1 MYNLNIEVCI
11 KENQST
17 TDKGRILEKLAVDV
31 LKIQQ
36 YDVFDTV
43 RITGMEVDVLAKHR
57 INNAQIYVEC
67 KAWTDPLPAD
77 VITKLLGNVLI
88 KNATAG
94 WLMTTGPLSKD
105 AKGLVAEW
113 ENRTDDSRTK
123 LSVYTAERII
133 DLLFDTRQIVS
144 ADNVATLAGEEFDIG
159 QNITLLLLP
168 NSMIWVVPIIDAHT
182 RLASSVV
189 AFDAKSGNRIK
200 EKAKLD
206 EIKSYKSSYSAYQWI
221 SEEQPSDPHYS
232 DQLQQEFESIVPV
245 ICGEDW
251 IDYRPA
257 RPEDFVGRKQLL
269 ESVFAFFDNINNQRT
284 STRLFAIKAPSG
296 MGKSSVVLKIMSM
309 AHTRNY
315 AKKYYVYA
323 VDVRT
328 AMSARYAEMVLKAC
342 FDKAAEDGFINQS
355 AKNAEYSNP
364 QQYLNSTP
372 IRDTLNYLNNN
383 SKTIILIFDQFEE
396 LFSKKDLYSLFDN
409 MRILSN
415 MVDSIQGQL
424 VLGYAWKTDLTIPAE
439 HPAYY
444 MWANL
449 SDRRKEFEL
458 AQFKSGEIKSA
469 INVFGKQLGETINP
483 ILNNYLTRQCQG
495 YPWLLKKLCI
505 HVFKL
510 ITEGNSQDSVIGQR
524 LNIIELFEKDISDL
538 TPEQHACLQE
548 VAHSSPA
555 DYFSI
560 TELYGH
566 DLVQTLINQ
575 RLIIRRASKLTL
587 YWDIFRDYVL
597 NKTVPVL
604 VLDYIPQM
612 QFVTIVRVMRAL
624 LRENNC
630 SVDSLASKTGMN
642 VGSID
647 NVMID
652 AVMFGVV
659 QKKDG
664 IVTLLSS
671 SEEEMMV
678 QLQSFFKKHVM
689 YQRMVNSDAKGFSY
703 ENYQKLFHEA
713 YTESS
718 LSEKTKNTYCSK
730 LLNWFIRLGL
740 FEEEN
745 GRISINN
752 SVSPKIVDVETE
764 ATRRR
769 IRIRHQY
776 NGQNLFWGQSSPERM
791 EEAYRLIENGQH
803 SYAEMKAKGY
813 RNAMELLSAAQAMQ
827 KTNDYIEITK
837 SLEEIYSFI
846 ACSETVRYTKS
857 QMDKDGSVRGII
869 MGRML
874 NDKFY
879 RAWTDASMLRYG
891 NALCLWVRHLETR
904 AIKIE
909 PSES

>member
-11 KENQST
+11 KEDQST
-17 TDKGRILEKLAVDV
+17 TEKGRILEKLAMDV
-31 LKIQQ
+31 LRIQQ
-36 YDVFDTV
+36 YDVLDTV

-77 VITKLLGNVLI
+77 VITKLLGNVFI

-123 LSVYTAERII
+123 LSIYTADRII
-133 DLLFDTRQIVS
+133 DLLCNTGQIVS
-144 ADNVATLAGEEFDIG
+144 VNNVASIAGEEFAIG

-168 NSMIWVVPIIDAHT
+168 NTMIWVVPIIDTHT
-182 RLASSVV
+182 QLVSSVV
-189 AFDAKSGNRIK
+189 AFDARSGKRIM

-206 EIKSYKSSYSAYQWI
+206 ELKSYKSSFTSYQWI
-221 SEEQPSDPHYS
+221 SVEQPPDPHYS
-232 DQLQQEFESIVPV
+232 NQLQQEFDSIVPV

-251 IDYRPA
+251 TDYRPA
-257 RPEDFVGRKQLL
+257 RPEDFVGRKQIL
-269 ESVFAFFDNINNQRT
+269 ESVFAFFDNVNTQRT

-309 AHTRNY
+309 ARTRNY
-315 AKKYYVYA
+315 AKKYYVFA

-342 FDKAAEDGFINQS
+342 FDKAAEDGFINS
-355 AKNAEYSNP
+355 NAKKAEYSNP
-364 QQYLNSTP
+364 QQYLNSAP
-372 IRDTLNYLNNN
+372 VREALKYLNDN

-396 LFSKKDLYSLFDN
+396 LFSKKELYPLFDN

-415 MVDSIQGQL
+415 MIDSIQGQL

-469 INVFGKQLGETINP
+469 INVFGKQLGEPINP

-538 TPEQHACLQE
+538 TPEQHACLRE
-548 VAHSSPA
+548 VAHNSPA

-597 NKTVPVL
+597 NKTIPAL
-604 VLDYIPQM
+604 VLDYIPKM
-612 QFVTIVRVMRAL
+612 QFVTMIRVMSVL
-624 LRENNC
+624 LGTNNC
-630 SVDSLASKTGMN
+630 SVDFIAARTGMN
-642 VGSID
+642 VGTID

-664 IVTLLSS
+664 IVTLLPLDK
-671 SEEEMMV
+671 EAMVV

-689 YQRMVNSDAKGFSY
+689 YQRMVNADVTGFSY
-703 ENYQKLFHEA
+703 DNYQKIFHET

-718 LSEKTKNTYCSK
+718 LSEKTKSIYCSK

-740 FEEEN
+740 LKEES
-745 GRISINN
+745 GRISVNN
-752 SVSPKIVDVETE
+752 SVSPKVVDIENE

-776 NGQNLFWGQSSPERM
+776 NGQNLFWGQSSPDRM
-791 EEAYRLIENGQH
+791 EEAYKMIEGGHH
-803 SYAEMKAKGY
+803 SYTEMKAKGY
-813 RNAMELLSAAQAMQ
+813 RNAMELLSAAQAIQ
-827 KTNDYIEITK
+827 KTDDYVEVTK
-837 SLEEIYSFI
+837 SLEDVYSFI

-857 QMDKDGSVRGII
+857 QMDKDSSIRGIV
-869 MGRML
+869 MGQLL

-891 NALCLWVRHLETR
+891 NALCLWVRHLEAK
-904 AIKIE
+904 AIKVNS
-909 PSES
+909 SES

>member
-17 TDKGRILEKLAVDV
+17 TDKGRILEKLAADV
-31 LKIQQ
+31 LRIQQ
-36 YDVFDTV
+36 YDVLDTV
-43 RITGMEVDVLAKHR
+43 RVTGIEVDVLAKHR
-57 INNAQIYVEC
+57 INNAQIFVEC
-67 KAWTDPLPAD
+67 KAWADPLPAD
-77 VITKLLGNVLI
+77 VITKLLGNVI
-88 KNATAG
+88 MKNVTAG

-105 AKGLVAEW
+105 AKGLVSEW

-123 LSVYTAERII
+123 LSFYTAERII
-133 DLLFDTRQIVS
+133 DLLCSTRQIVS
-144 ADNVATLAGEEFDIG
+144 ADSVATIAGEEFDIG
-159 QNITLLLLP
+159 QNITLLLLT
-168 NSMIWVVPIIDAHT
+168 NSMVWVVPVIDAHT
-182 RLASSVV
+182 RLVSSVV
-189 AFDAKSGNRIK
+189 AFDADSGKRIK
-200 EKAKLD
+200 DKARLD
-206 EIKSYKSSYSAYQWI
+206 DLKSYKSSYSAYQWI
-221 SEEQPSDPHYS
+221 SEEQPSDPQYS
-232 DQLQQEFESIVPV
+232 NQLQQEFDSIVPV

-251 IDYRPA
+251 TDYRPA
-257 RPEDFVGRKQLL
+257 RPEDFVGRKQML
-269 ESVFAFFDNINNQRT
+269 ESVFAFFDNVNNQKT
-284 STRLFAIKAPSG
+284 NTRLFAIKAPSG
-296 MGKSSVVLKIMSM
+296 MGKSSVVLKIMSL
-309 AHTRNY
+309 ARTRNY

-342 FDKAAEDGFINQS
+342 FDKAAEDGFINS
-355 AKNAEYSNP
+355 NVKAAEYSNP

-372 IRDTLNYLNNN
+372 IREALDYLNDN

-396 LFSKKDLYSLFDN
+396 LFSKKELFSLFDN

-424 VLGYAWKTDLTIPAE
+424 ILGYAWKTDLTIPAE

-469 INVFGKQLGETINP
+469 INVFGKQLGESINP

-510 ITEGNSQDSVIGQR
+510 ITEGSSQDSVIGQR

-538 TPEQHACLQE
+538 TPEQHACLRE
-548 VAHSSPA
+548 VAQNSPA

-597 NKTVPVL
+597 NKTVPAL

-612 QFVTIVRVMRAL
+612 QFGTMIRVIRAL
-624 LRENNC
+624 LSENNC
-630 SVDSLASKTGMN
+630 SVDTIAAKTGMN
-642 VGSID
+642 VGSVD

-664 IVTLLSS
+664 IVTLLPSD
-671 SEEEMMV
+671 EEAMMV

-689 YQRMVNSDAKGFSY
+689 YQRMINSDAKGFAY
-703 ENYQKLFHEA
+703 ENYQKLFYET

-718 LSEKTKNTYCSK
+718 LSEKTKSTYCSK
-730 LLNWFIRLGL
+730 LLNWFLRLGL

-745 GRISINN
+745 GRISVNN
-752 SVSPKIVDVETE
+752 SVSPKVVDVENG

-769 IRIRHQY
+769 IRVRHQY

-791 EEAYRLIENGQH
+791 EEAYSLIVNGQH

-813 RNAMELLSAAQAMQ
+813 RNAMELLTAAQAMQ
-827 KTNDYIEITK
+827 KSDDYIEITK
-837 SLEEIYSFI
+837 SLEEVYSFI
-846 ACSETVRYTKS
+846 ACSETVRYTKL
-857 QMDKDGSVRGII
+857 QMDKDGSVRGTI
-869 MGRML
+869 MGRLL
-874 NDKFY
+874 NDKFF

-891 NALCLWVRHLETR
+891 NALCLWVRHLETK
-904 AIKIE
+904 KIRVI
-909 PSES
+909 PSET

>member
-17 TDKGRILEKLAVDV
+17 TDKGKILEKLAVDV

-36 YDVFDTV
+36 FDALDTV
-43 RITGMEVDVLAKHR
+43 RITGIEVDVLAKHR

-77 VITKLLGNVLI
+77 VITKLLGNVFI
-88 KNATAG
+88 KNVTAG

-133 DLLFDTRQIVS
+133 DLLYNTKQIVS
-144 ADNVATLAGEEFDIG
+144 ADYVASIAGKELDIG

-168 NSMIWVVPIIDAHT
+168 NSMIWVVPIIDVRT
-182 RLASSVV
+182 RIPSSVV
-189 AFDAKSGNRIK
+189 AFDANSGNRIT

-206 EIKSYKSSYSAYQWI
+206 DLKSYKSSYSTYQWI
-221 SEEQPSDPHYS
+221 SEEQSSDPHYS
-232 DQLQQEFESIVPV
+232 NQLQQEFDSIVPV

-251 IDYRPA
+251 TDYRPA
-257 RPEDFVGRKQLL
+257 RPEDFVGRKQIL
-269 ESVFAFFDNINNQRT
+269 ESVFAFFDNVNTRKT

-309 AHTRNY
+309 ARIRNY

-342 FDKAAEDGFINQS
+342 FDKAAEDGFIS
-355 AKNAEYSNP
+355 LDAKNAEYSNP
-364 QQYLNSTP
+364 QQYLNSVP
-372 IRDTLNYLNNN
+372 IRETLKYLNDT

-396 LFSKKDLYSLFDN
+396 LFSKKELFSLFDN
-409 MRILSN
+409 IRILSN

-424 VLGYAWKTDLTIPAE
+424 VIGYAWKTDLTIPAE

-444 MWANL
+444 MWTNL

-458 AQFKSGEIKSA
+458 VQFKSGEIKSA
-469 INVFGKQLGETINP
+469 INIFGKQLGEPINP

-538 TPEQHACLQE
+538 TPEQHACLRE
-548 VAHSSPA
+548 IAHSSPA

-566 DLVQTLINQ
+566 NLVQALINQ

-597 NKTVPVL
+597 NKAVPAL

-612 QFVTIVRVMRAL
+612 QFATMIYVMSVL
-624 LRENNC
+624 LGSNNC
-630 SVDSLASKTGMN
+630 SVDFLAEKTGMN
-642 VGSID
+642 VGTID
-647 NVMID
+647 NVIID

-659 QKKDG
+659 QKKEG
-664 IVTLLSS
+664 IVTLLASDK
-671 SEEEMMV
+671 EAMV
-678 QLQSFFKKHVM
+678 MQLQSFFKKHVM
-689 YQRMVNSDAKGFSY
+689 YQRMLNSDVTEFSY
-703 ENYQKLFHEA
+703 ENYQKLFYET

-718 LSEKTKNTYCSK
+718 LSEKTKSLYCSK

-740 FEEEN
+740 MKEEN

-752 SVSPKIVDVETE
+752 SVSPKVVDVENRT
-764 ATRRR
+764 TRRR

-776 NGQNLFWGQSSPERM
+776 NGQNLFWGQSSPEHM
-791 EEAYRLIENGQH
+791 EEAYRLIANGQH
-803 SYAEMKAKGY
+803 SYAKMKSEGY

-827 KTNDYIEITK
+827 KTDDFVEVTK
-837 SLEEIYSFI
+837 SLEDVYTFI
-846 ACSETVRYTKS
+846 ACSETVRYTKL
-857 QMDKDGSVRGII
+857 QMDKDCSIRGIV
-869 MGRML
+869 MGQLL
-874 NDKFY
+874 NEKFY

-891 NALCLWVRHLETR
+891 NALCLWVRHLETK
-904 AIKIE
+904 AIKVE

>member
-17 TDKGRILEKLAVDV
+17 TDKGRILEKLVMDV

-36 YDVFDTV
+36 YDVLDTV

-57 INNAQIYVEC
+57 INNAQIYAEC
-67 KAWTDPLPAD
+67 KAWADPLPAD
-77 VITKLLGNVLI
+77 VITKLLGNVII

-94 WLMTTGPLSKD
+94 WLITTGPLSKD

-123 LSVYTAERII
+123 LSFYTSERII
-133 DLLFDTRQIVS
+133 DLLYNTRQIVS
-144 ADNVATLAGEEFDIG
+144 ADTVATIAGEKLDIG

-168 NSMIWVVPIIDAHT
+168 NSMIWVVPIIDAYTH
-182 RLASSVV
+182 LVSSVV
-189 AFDAKSGNRIK
+189 AFDANSGERIT

-206 EIKSYKSSYSAYQWI
+206 ELKTYKSSYSAYQWI
-221 SEEQPSDPHYS
+221 SEDQPSDPHYS
-232 DQLQQEFESIVPV
+232 NALQQEFDSIVTV
-245 ICGEDW
+245 ISGDDW
-251 IDYRPA
+251 TDYRPA
-257 RPEDFVGRKQLL
+257 RPEDFVGRKQML
-269 ESVFAFFDNINNQRT
+269 ESVFAFFDNVNNQRT

-309 AHTRNY
+309 ARTRNY

-342 FDKAAEDGFINQS
+342 FDKAAEDGFIDSN

-372 IRDTLNYLNNN
+372 IRETLKYLNES

-396 LFSKKDLYSLFDN
+396 LFSKKELYSLFDN

-424 VLGYAWKTDLTIPAE
+424 ILGYAWKTDLTIPAE

-444 MWANL
+444 MWTNL

-469 INVFGKQLGETINP
+469 INIFGKQLGEPINP

-510 ITEGNSQDSVIGQR
+510 ITEGSSQDSVIGQR

-538 TPEQHACLQE
+538 TPEQHACLRE
-548 VAHSSPA
+548 VAQDSPA

-560 TELYGH
+560 AELYGH
-566 DLVQTLINQ
+566 NLVQILINQ

-597 NKTVPVL
+597 NKIVPAL

-612 QFVTIVRVMRAL
+612 QFVTMIRVMRAL
-624 LRENNC
+624 LSSNNC
-630 SVDSLASKTGMN
+630 SVDALATKTGMN
-642 VGSID
+642 VGSIE

-664 IVTLLSS
+664 IVILLPSN
-671 SEEEMMV
+671 EEAMV
-678 QLQSFFKKHVM
+678 AQLQSFFKKHVM
-689 YQRMVNSDAKGFSY
+689 YQRMINTDATGFNY
-703 ENYQKLFHEA
+703 ENYQKLFHET
-713 YTESS
+713 YMESS

-745 GRISINN
+745 GRISINS
-752 SVSPKIVDVETE
+752 SVSPKVVDIENG
-764 ATRRR
+764 ATKRR

-791 EEAYRLIENGQH
+791 EEAYSLIANGQH

-827 KTNDYIEITK
+827 KTDDYIEAIK
-837 SLEEIYSFI
+837 SLEEVYSFI
-846 ACSETVRYTKS
+846 ACSETIRYTKS
-857 QMDKDGSVRGII
+857 QMDKDGNIRGII

-891 NALCLWVRHLETR
+891 NALCLWVRHLEAI
-904 AIKIE
+904 AIKVE
-909 PSES
+909 PSEP